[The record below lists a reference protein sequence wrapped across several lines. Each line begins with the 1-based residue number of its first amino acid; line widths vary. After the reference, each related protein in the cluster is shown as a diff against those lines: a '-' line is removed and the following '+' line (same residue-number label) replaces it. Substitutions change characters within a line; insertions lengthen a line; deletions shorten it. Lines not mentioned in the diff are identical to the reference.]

1 MLVLG
6 ALLFLQLS
14 LDTLQVARI
23 AAPPSPVELPDSLL
37 YGPPQVRFH
46 TAQGSTLIWFLQSAD
61 TFFIAASMS
70 DSTQYWGD
78 TFALSIDLNGDAGGS
93 PGHDD
98 FHWEFRRI
106 LDSSVVFRGRTGR
119 WEPPKGDPDWRLGRD
134 RSGGGWEVSG
144 RSGPRGWSVLLRLDP
159 VWLAGAEGRLPRLAV
174 RMYDNDPH
182 GWFAWPLAEGTPQPA
197 SVEQIPDLWAPV
209 RAHAE

>member
-37 YGPPQVRFH
+37 YGSPQVRFH
-46 TAQGSTLIWFLQSAD
+46 TAQGSSLIWFLQSAD

-106 LDSSVVFRGRTGR
+106 LDSSVVFRGRSGR

-134 RSGGGWEVSG
+134 RS
-144 RSGPRGWSVLLRLDP
+144 
-159 VWLAGAEGRLPRLAV
+159 GAEGRLPRLAV